1 MGITAFLK
9 LLFVWMT
16 LFELATATVLTH
28 SHGSG
33 EKWSNE
39 IGPYIKQ
46 YYQRGLDVNRNPW
59 EKIIEIFLRQVKKY
73 CRWSREVSSKR
84 TRSFD
89 VCQTDK
95 NVQQTFPDAK
105 DFFWVSKQERR
116 ELRWFY
122 HLVPQNAQKVIKSS
136 LMKMINVRLMTAN
149 YVKYFLWLLPQ
160 YYFWT
165 SNPSISENISNV
177 ADVTDPVL
185 TAINMFQDHPSIKSI
200 SEKM

>member
-1 MGITAFLK
+1 MLIGILEKRLSKYFCVK
-9 LLFVWMT
+9 IENLL
-16 LFELATATVLTH
+16 
-28 SHGSG
+28 
-33 EKWSNE
+33 
-39 IGPYIKQ
+39 
-46 YYQRGLDVNRNPW
+46 
-59 EKIIEIFLRQVKKY
+59 LRTRKY
-73 CRWSREVSSKR
+73 CRWSREVSTKR
-84 TRSFD
+84 TRSFG

-177 ADVTDPVL
+177 ADITDPVL